1 MKKKLS
7 ITLVITVVVLAIATV
22 SCLQLQQMQNMAKCE
37 FRINKVENI
46 QLANINIQNIKS
58 YQDLSIL
65 DATKITAAV
74 AGGTLPLSLRLNLDV
89 KNPNATTAAMNKL
102 EWILMIDDIQML
114 EGISNQKVS
123 IAPNATSSLPLDM
136 RFDLKEVLSGESGS
150 TLLNFAFNLADAG
163 GAPTRITLKAK
174 PTIMVGSI
182 PITYPGYI
190 NIKKDFTS
198 N

>member
-1 MKKKLS
+1 MNKKLS
-7 ITLVITVVVLAIATV
+7 VIIIIVIAVVIA
-22 SCLQLQQMQNMAKCE
+22 SCTQLQQMQNMAKCE
-37 FRINKVENI
+37 FRIKNVENI
-46 QLANINIQNIKS
+46 QLADISIQDKNS

-65 DATKITAAV
+65 DAAKITSV
-74 AGGTLPLSLRLNLDV
+74 IAGGTLPLNLRLNVDV
-89 KNPNATTAAMNKL
+89 KNPNSTSAAMNKL

-114 EGISNQKVS
+114 NGTSNQRVE
-123 IAPNATSSLPLDM
+123 IAPNGTSTLPLDM
-136 RFDLKEVLSGESGS
+136 RVNLKEVLSGESGN

-174 PTIMVGSI
+174 PTIMIGQF
-182 PITYPGYI
+182 PLTYPGYI

>member
-7 ITLVITVVVLAIATV
+7 ITLTITVVAIAIVAV

-46 QLANINIQNIKS
+46 QLASINIQNIKS
-58 YQDLSIL
+58 YQDLSLL

-74 AGGTLPLSLRLNLDV
+74 AGGKLPLSLRLNLDV
-89 KNPNATTAAMNKL
+89 KNPNTTTAAMNKL

-114 EGISNQKVS
+114 EGISNQKVT
-123 IAPNATSSLPLDM
+123 IAPNTTSSLPLDM

-163 GAPTRITLKAK
+163 GAPTRIMLKAK
-174 PTIMVGSI
+174 PTIMVGSF
-182 PITYPGYI
+182 PLTYPGYI

>member
-7 ITLVITVVVLAIATV
+7 VIIILAITIVAA
-22 SCLQLQQMQNMAKCE
+22 SCLQLQQMQNMTKCE
-37 FRINKVENI
+37 FRIKNVENI
-46 QLANINIQNIKS
+46 QLASIDIQNKKS

-65 DATKITAAV
+65 DAAKITSAV
-74 AGGTLPLSLRLNLDV
+74 AGGTLPLDLRLNVDV
-89 KNPNATTAAMNKL
+89 KNPNSTTAAMNKL
-102 EWILMIDDIQML
+102 EWILMIDDTQML
-114 EGISNQKVS
+114 NGVSNKRVE
-123 IAPNATSSLPLDM
+123 IAPNATSTLPLDM
-136 RFDLKEVLSGESGS
+136 RVDLKEVLSGESGS
-150 TLLNFAFNLADAG
+150 SLLNFAFNLADAG

-182 PITYPGYI
+182 PLTYPGYI

>member
-1 MKKKLS
+1 MSKKLS
-7 ITLVITVVVLAIATV
+7 ITLTITVVAIAIVAV

-58 YQDLSIL
+58 YQDLSLL

-89 KNPNATTAAMNKL
+89 KNPNTSTAAMNKL

-114 EGISNQKVS
+114 EGISNQKVT

-174 PTIMVGSI
+174 PTIMVGSF
-182 PITYPGYI
+182 PLTYPGYI